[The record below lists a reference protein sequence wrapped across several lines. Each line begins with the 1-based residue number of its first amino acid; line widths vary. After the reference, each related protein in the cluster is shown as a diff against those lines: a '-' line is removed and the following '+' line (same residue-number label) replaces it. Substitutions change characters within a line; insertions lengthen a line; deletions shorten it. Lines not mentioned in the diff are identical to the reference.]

1 MKLEALTKYFG
12 YSTFRPMQEAAIDNV
27 LAGNDT
33 LVIMP
38 TGGGKSLCYQLPA
51 LLLDGLTIVVSPLI
65 ALMKDQ
71 VDSLGASG
79 VPATFLNSSISSAE
93 SSQRLGDI
101 FRGRYKLLYLAP
113 ERLMMDGFLEI
124 VQKLPIR
131 LIAVDEAH
139 CISEWGHDFRPE
151 YRKLKDIR
159 TLIPDAPVI
168 ALTATATEQVQAD
181 IITQLK
187 LQEGTLLKASFVR
200 DNLFYEVR
208 DKQDTYDQIRKYI
221 RSRSGESGLIYCGSR
236 KAVES
241 LTEKLQRDGFSA
253 LAYHAGLSSKD
264 RDGRQEKFI
273 RDDASIMVA
282 TIAFGMG
289 IDKPNVRFVIHYDL
303 PKNLEGYYQET
314 GRAGRDGLP
323 SECILFYSYGD
334 KMKIEY
340 FIDEKHPQQQALAR
354 KQLLQVITYA
364 ESTVCRHRLLAEYFG
379 ESYGRV
385 NCGMCDNCTRP
396 AKQID
401 ATEMA
406 QKFLSCVRRT
416 GERFGSAYVID
427 VLCGSENARIL
438 QNRHS
443 NLTVYGIGKD
453 RPKRE
458 WIQLSRQLLSMG
470 YMVQGDYNVLKL
482 TAKAGDVL
490 FNGEKVFLKQQKEKE
505 EKKLKRSLAYAEAG
519 SDAPVGEFDEPLFMR
534 LRRLRKRLADE
545 QDLPPYIIFSDAS
558 LRDMASRK
566 PTSLAEFREISG
578 VGDRKLEMYGDLFVE
593 EIVGHTSGA

>member
-1 MKLEALTKYFG
+1 MKLAALTKYFG
-12 YSTFRPMQEAAIDNV
+12 YSSFRPLQEAAIDRV
-27 LAGNDT
+27 LAGEDT
-33 LVIMP
+33 FVIMP

-79 VPATFLNSSISSAE
+79 VPATFLNSSLPSGE
-93 SSQRLGDI
+93 SSQRLSDI

-124 VQKLPIR
+124 VQKLPVK

-151 YRKLKDIR
+151 YRQLREIR
-159 TLIPDAPVI
+159 ALFPGVPVI

-181 IITQLK
+181 IIAQLG
-187 LQEGTLLKASFVR
+187 LHDGNVLKASFVR
-200 DNLFYEVR
+200 ENLFYEVR
-208 DKQDTYDQIRKYI
+208 DKQDTYEQIKKYL

-236 KAVES
+236 KIVENI
-241 LTEKLQRDGFSA
+241 TEKLQRDGFSA
-253 LAYHAGLSSKD
+253 LAYHAGLPAKE
-264 RDGRQEKFI
+264 RDARQERFI

-303 PKNLEGYYQET
+303 PRNLEGYYQET

-340 FIDEKHPQQQALAR
+340 FIDEKNPQQQALAR

-379 ESYGRV
+379 ESYGRFH
-385 NCGMCDNCTRP
+385 CGMCDNCTKP
-396 AKQID
+396 ANQID

-443 NLTVYGIGKD
+443 NLSVYGIGKD

-470 YMVQGDYNVLKL
+470 YMMQGDYNVLKL

-490 FNGEKVFLKQQKEKE
+490 FHGEKVFLKQQREKE
-505 EKKLKRSLAYAEAG
+505 EKKLKRSFAYAEA
-519 SDAPVGEFDEPLFMR
+519 PMGEFDESLFLR

-566 PTSLAEFREISG
+566 PMSLTEFRQISG
-578 VGDRKLEMYGDLFVE
+578 VGDRKLEMYGDQFIE
-593 EIVGHTSGA
+593 EIVGHASGA